1 VTGTATRPAGGRWI
15 RAIASGFLAELSTVL
30 TIILIVESYRFV
42 FRRGASDA
50 EYAAFGAQ
58 TGAIVGVLGG
68 AIYTYVFARLLM
80 LTLPSRFIAHG
91 VVVALTA
98 IAFSVA
104 GSLAGHHGV
113 PASYV
118 LASILKLV
126 AGVLA
131 GVVAAKRTTVP
142 ATV

>member
-1 VTGTATRPAGGRWI
+1 
-15 RAIASGFLAELSTVL
+15 
-30 TIILIVESYRFV
+30 VETYRYV

-50 EYAAFGAQ
+50 EYAAFAAQ

-68 AIYTYVFARLLM
+68 AIYTYIFARLLM
-80 LTLPSRFIAHG
+80 LTLPARFVAHG
-91 VVVALTA
+91 IVVALTA

-118 LASILKLV
+118 LASILKLT

-131 GVVAAKRTTVP
+131 GVIAAKRAP
-142 ATV
+142 APA